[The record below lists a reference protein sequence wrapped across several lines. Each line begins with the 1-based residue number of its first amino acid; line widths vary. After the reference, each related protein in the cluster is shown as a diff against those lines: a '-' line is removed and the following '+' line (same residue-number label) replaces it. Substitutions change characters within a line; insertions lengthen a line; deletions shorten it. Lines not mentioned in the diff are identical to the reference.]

1 MTVPRRQSSHNRAWS
16 VSNAARRFRP
26 CVAVSSPGADTW
38 EKNNTRALQ
47 CARRLT
53 KLKTAGSMLTYA
65 HIPSPHWRQR
75 RKSHRDAV
83 EITIKK
89 LASVA
94 SIRLRGT
101 VMAANRKKCH
111 NNTVTSWQYGRSAI
125 FVPGDVKF
133 QDGDAFDLS
142 KLGGGFLPLLLRS
155 FYVLLALA
163 YFAIRYTHRNTI
175 VLWYDG
181 LCDIRVLFNARCKS
195 MCVAYNTD

>member
-142 KLGGGFLPLLLRS
+142 KLGGAFFHYYFVLSMFYLR
-155 FYVLLALA
+155 
-163 YFAIRYTHRNTI
+163 
-175 VLWYDG
+175 
-181 LCDIRVLFNARCKS
+181 
-195 MCVAYNTD
+195 

>member
-1 MTVPRRQSSHNRAWS
+1 MCRCIFTGRRHLR
-16 VSNAARRFRP
+16 
-26 CVAVSSPGADTW
+26 
-38 EKNNTRALQ
+38 KNNTRALQ

-75 RKSHRDAV
+75 RKSHRDAI

-111 NNTVTSWQYGRSAI
+111 NNTVTSRQYGRSAI

-133 QDGDAFDLS
+133 QNGDAFDLS
-142 KLGGGFLPLLLRS
+142 KLGGGAFFHYYFVLSMFYLR
-155 FYVLLALA
+155 
-163 YFAIRYTHRNTI
+163 
-175 VLWYDG
+175 
-181 LCDIRVLFNARCKS
+181 
-195 MCVAYNTD
+195 